1 MNDKNMFGEN
11 DSNREEEPDS
21 GTPEFDFE
29 KPEQAQFDAQFE
41 DLISKLGDLDDLESE
56 PGSSNLDEPEKV
68 EPVITSP
75 QARAVFLTPVA
86 SAEALAALC
95 ALSGIDLIIVPTEV
109 GAVGVSTLEI
119 NEEAFGMALLAET
132 LQDFNPRLDEIVAQL
147 NQLTKMPVA
156 AIVGLL
162 APGTEME
169 PGVTG
174 QVLAAR
180 WVDGK
185 IETDLPA
192 GLVIAEMPLQVE
204 DLVLGRVEALD
215 QEGALETKG
224 IARWKALRMLGR
236 GLKNARRE
244 AREKGEE

>member
-1 MNDKNMFGEN
+1 MNDKNLFDE
-11 DSNREEEPDS
+11 DANRGPEPHGDNA
-21 GTPEFDFE
+21 GFDFDQAD
-29 KPEQAQFDAQFE
+29 QAQFDAQFE
-41 DLISKLGDLDDLESE
+41 DLISKLGDLDDLEPE
-56 PGSSNLDEPEKV
+56 PGSSDLDQPQQV
-68 EPVITSP
+68 DPLIISP

-95 ALSGIDLIIVPTEV
+95 ALSGIDLVIVPTEV

-132 LQDFNPRLDEIVAQL
+132 LEDFDPKLDGIIAEL
-147 NQLTKMPVA
+147 NQLTKMPVV

-180 WVDGK
+180 WVGGEF
-185 IETDLPA
+185 ETDLPA
-192 GLVIAEMPLQVE
+192 GLVVAQMPLQVE
-204 DLVLGRVEALD
+204 DLVLGRVEAID
-215 QEGALETKG
+215 QKGAVETKG
-224 IARWKALRMLGR
+224 IARWKALRMLGK

-244 AREKGEE
+244 AREKDEDL